1 MNLSLKKPEF
11 RIRDVLPKTR
21 HDTQTV
27 NRLSFSFVLSP
38 FEWFFHCPFQG
49 RIPATRRR
57 PNFPKKDTG
66 IKANEIHHV
75 KPSYKKDFQSDSH
88 KSGHPLSN
96 PLFYGAK
103 PHSASPKSTPNF
115 FSSFFATLRWRAHH
129 RPSSPKM
136 AYCTAYEGKEE
147 IPIHRPF
154 QRLALLVG
162 EYIRQLFFDLQN
174 PFCTDNH
181 TEVVRNPN
189 Q

>member
-88 KSGHPLSN
+88 KSGQPLSN

-103 PHSASPKSTPNF
+103 PHSASPETTPNF
-115 FSSFFATLRWRAHH
+115 FHLFFTTLRWRAH
-129 RPSSPKM
+129 
-136 AYCTAYEGKEE
+136 
-147 IPIHRPF
+147 HRPF

-162 EYIRQLFFDLQN
+162 EYTRQLFFDLQN

-181 TEVVRNPN
+181 SEIVRDPN